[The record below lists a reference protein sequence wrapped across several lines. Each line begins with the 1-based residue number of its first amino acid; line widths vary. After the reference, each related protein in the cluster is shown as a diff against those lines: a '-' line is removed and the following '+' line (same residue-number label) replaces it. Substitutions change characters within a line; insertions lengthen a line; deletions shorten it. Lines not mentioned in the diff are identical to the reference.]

1 MTFQEF
7 LTEQNITTIVT
18 VVVGLCSIASGALEA
33 MGKTTA
39 SKIIGGLPTAIDLGG
54 ILRWLAR
61 GKAKAK
67 DAAVMSAGAGIVLAM
82 LSGCAGTFEEA
93 RLARP
98 SQPAPVSAVEAVAAA
113 QAASA
118 RCEKLSDRE
127 YWFGL
132 GAEAFGATGAG
143 AIVTAIPVK
152 SERGETALMIAGAS
166 AAAVA
171 AVSVWASRE
180 AGSTYV
186 QEGCAK

>member
-1 MTFQEF
+1 MTQF
-7 LTEQNITTIVT
+7 LTEQNITLIVGAI
-18 VVVGLCSIASGALEA
+18 VALCSLLSAVLQL

-39 SKIIGGLPTAIDLGG
+39 SKIVGGLPTAIDLGG
-54 ILRWLAR
+54 LLRWLAR

-67 DAAVMSAGAGIVLAM
+67 DAAVKTAAGSIVLVL

-98 SQPAPVSAVEAVAAA
+98 SQPKPASALEAVTAAK
-113 QAASA
+113 AASA
-118 RCEKLSDRE
+118 RCERLSDRE

-132 GAEAFGATGAG
+132 GAEAFGASGAG
-143 AIVTAIPVK
+143 AVVTAIPVK
-152 SERGETALMIAGAS
+152 SEKGETALMIAGAS

>member
-1 MTFQEF
+1 MTVQEF
-7 LTEQNITTIVT
+7 LTEQNITLIVS
-18 VVVGLCSIASGALEA
+18 VVVGVCSVASAALELA
-33 MGKTTA
+33 GKTTA
-39 SKIIGGLPTAIDLGG
+39 SKIVGGLPTAIDLGG
-54 ILRWLAR
+54 LLRWFAR
-61 GKAKAK
+61 DKAKAK
-67 DAAVMSAGAGIVLAM
+67 DAAVKAAGAGIVLAM
-82 LSGCAGTFEEA
+82 LSGCSMTFEEA
-93 RLARP
+93 RLAQP
-98 SQPAPVSAVEAVAAA
+98 SQPKPSSALEAVTAAKVT
-113 QAASA
+113 SA